1 MEKILCLSRAPLS
14 YKAGIPVYCKSFYS
28 NIENMNVDFLNIDLL
43 SSIKKTN
50 ISIHSKTFKEIT
62 FPAFFRFGTLA
73 LSYKY
78 FKYIFLNFRN
88 YKYIHFQHPDPFSA
102 ICLIFSIL
110 IYGKNNLIVTWHAD
124 VYKKYFI
131 FAPFF
136 FFVDLII
143 FIFAKKVVFLT
154 EAHVK
159 SSLIG
164 NLNFIMKKAEI
175 IPALLSKNNFL
186 PDKFKIIP
194 HPKEENEF
202 IFISVGRL
210 VGYKGYLYAL
220 EALAKISFK
229 YKYYIIGNGPL
240 FDSLKRKI
248 KDLKISDKVFL
259 LGEVTEKQK
268 YSYLNKSNVFLFPSC
283 DSSEAYGLVQLE
295 AMAFSLPIIN
305 TFLRNGVNYLMPSD
319 MCITVKPKS
328 SNEIM
333 EAIQTLKINEQ
344 LFAKLNKDSFKR
356 YLSFDRNEVETM
368 IRKLFI
374 NK

>member
-1 MEKILCLSRAPLS
+1 MGKILCLSRAPLS

-43 SSIKKTN
+43 SSIKKTKKRN
-50 ISIHSKTFKEIT
+50 LSKTFKEIT
-62 FPAFFRFGTLA
+62 FPAFIRFGTLA

-78 FKYIFLNFRN
+78 FQYIFLNFRN

-102 ICLIFSIL
+102 ICLIFAML
-110 IYGKNNLIVTWHAD
+110 IYGKKNLIVTWHAD

-131 FAPFF
+131 FAAFF

-143 FIFAKKVVFLT
+143 FTFAKKIVFLT

-164 NLNFIMKKAEI
+164 NLNIIMKKAEI
-175 IPALLSKNNFL
+175 IPALLSKNNFF

-194 HPKEENEF
+194 HPKDDEF

-210 VGYKGYLYAL
+210 VIYKGNIYAL
-220 EALAKISFK
+220 EALAKINFN
-229 YKYYIIGNGPL
+229 YKYYIIGTGPL

-248 KDLKISDKVFL
+248 KDLNISDKVVL
-259 LGEVTEKQK
+259 LGEVTEEQK
-268 YSYLNKSNVFLFPSC
+268 YYYLNKSNVFLFPSC
-283 DSSEAYGLVQLE
+283 ERSEAYGLVQLE

-319 MCITVKPKS
+319 KCLTVKPKS
-328 SNEIM
+328 SKEIM
-333 EAIQTLKINEQ
+333 EAIQKLKINEQ
-344 LFAKLNKDSFKR
+344 LFAKLNKDSYKR
-356 YLSFDRNEVETM
+356 YKSFESKKVETM